1 MQWSVGTMFDLEDAQ
16 QCDFCH
22 EGHVIARKQQL
33 PFQQW
38 TVRGY
43 IHCRADVPI
52 GLCDHCGSIHW
63 NQEAEA
69 LIEEAVRREYEKLPI
84 SAKPNATGARS

>member
-1 MQWSVGTMFDLEDAQ
+1 MGVQWSVGTMFVLDDPQ

-22 EGHVIARKQQL
+22 EGRVITRKQQL
-33 PFQQW
+33 AFRQW

-43 IHCRADVPI
+43 IHCRAMSRPACATAAARYT
-52 GLCDHCGSIHW
+52 GTRT
-63 NQEAEA
+63 
-69 LIEEAVRREYEKLPI
+69 IEEAVRREYEKLPI